1 MINERS
7 LNDFIERYQKLKD
20 LKGEEEADDIFENK
34 IENLK
39 RYLLESQDLLQ
50 QTVNTVEGNTQA
62 ASLSNSTSDE
72 IVNYALRNESHYYC
86 PHVEE
91 VLSSYLFKINSRT
104 YQKAQEPKVQSGGL
118 PYANQDKVI
127 EIEMYKQVNKDL
139 KIQPCGDEGIYAT
152 IDKQMP
158 NICIHEKREMFSENF
173 SNRVGTKQEV
183 RFLAF
188 KPGML
193 ESELGVA
200 YLDLTNTGNINKAG
214 EQSGMVVESLSV
226 QHNIVAS
233 SSVDW
238 GYQ

>member
-20 LKGEEEADDIFENK
+20 QKGEEEADDLFENK

-39 RYLLESQDLLQ
+39 RYLLESQELLQ
-50 QTVNTVEGNTQA
+50 QTINTVEDNTQA

-72 IVNYALRNESHYYC
+72 IINYALRNESHYYC

-91 VLSSYLFKINSRT
+91 VFSSYLFKINSRT
-104 YQKAQEPKVQSGGL
+104 YQKAQEPKVQSGGQ
-118 PYANQDKVI
+118 PFANQDKII
-127 EIEMYKQVNKDL
+127 EIDMYQAMNKDL

-152 IDKQMP
+152 TDKQMP
-158 NICIHEKREMFSENF
+158 NVCIHEKREIFSENF
-173 SNRVGTKQEV
+173 SNKVGTKQEV

-200 YLDLTNTGNINKAG
+200 YLDLTNTGNNNKAA
-214 EQSGMVVESLSV
+214 EPSGMVVETISV
-226 QHNIVAS
+226 TVNMQAS